1 MKDLIAFEE
10 HMIELVHQI
19 RFRKV
24 KSNFKRILSK
34 VLDLNHLGRVFSV
47 LEPKS
52 FLVSLEAAVTL

>member
-10 HMIELVHQI
+10 DMIELVHQI

-24 KSNFKRILSK
+24 KVSK
-34 VLDLNHLGRVFSV
+34 VLNLNHLGRVFSV